1 MLSGVSKDGKG
12 LKANGFAWK
21 NTMTVQKPING
32 LKKHMKNG
40 MSSTNGS
47 PVRMLSTGKPVEE
60 NEELY
65 QMENDLGVTSEENV
79 VKGRLKDFRI
89 SKTTRHKL
97 KGWCWQSCTYKALAS
112 WLWLL

>member
-1 MLSGVSKDGKG
+1 MLSSVSKNGKG

-21 NTMTVQKPING
+21 NAMTVQKPING

-40 MSSTNGS
+40 MSSANGS

-65 QMENDLGVTSEENV
+65 QMENDLGDGSGENV

-97 KGWCWQSCTYKALAS
+97 KGWCW
-112 WLWLL
+112 